1 MIQDKTTMDKQQ
13 RLFVERVVDSGKVW
27 SLSRA
32 DSWAVSLS
40 HDYEDTEVIPFWSDQ
55 DGARAGAVAAW
66 AKYKPQQLS
75 LIEFLE
81 DWLPGMHH
89 DTTLAG
95 INWDARLSG
104 NEVEP
109 LPLAL
114 ELIAH
119 IKYTHTR
126 VVFRNYS
133 SLIDFETQIRQE
145 LAD

>member
-1 MIQDKTTMDKQQ
+1 MDKQQ
-13 RLFVERVVDSGKVW
+13 HLFIERVVASGTVW

-32 DSWAVSLS
+32 DSWAVSPS
-40 HDYEDTEVIPFWSDQ
+40 HEYEDTEVIPFWSDKDAAQ
-55 DGARAGAVAAW
+55 AGAVNAW
-66 AKYKPQQLS
+66 AKYTAQPLP
-75 LIEFLE
+75 LIEFME

-95 INWDARLSG
+95 INWDASLSG
-104 NEVEP
+104 KETEP

-119 IKYTHTR
+119 LKHTHTK

-133 SLIDFETQIRQE
+133 SLADFETQIRQE